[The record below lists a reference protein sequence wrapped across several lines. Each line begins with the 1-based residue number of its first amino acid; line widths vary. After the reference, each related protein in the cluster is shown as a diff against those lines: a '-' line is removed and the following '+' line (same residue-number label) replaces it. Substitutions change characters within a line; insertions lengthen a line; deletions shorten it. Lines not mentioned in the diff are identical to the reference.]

1 MADYFEQLPV
11 NEEQFAAWLDGTL
24 SLDEEQLF
32 MQEYALNPDMQ
43 MLFDANDNIDDTYE
57 DMVSNGY
64 EMPDE
69 LMTDFSLPEISA
81 FDDDIE
87 FSFDD
92 DLTAYVGDDN
102 DNDVDVAEYVDDD
115 DVSCEDTVST
125 DNDFADDDSDM
136 PNDDVSMFFI

>member
-11 NEEQFAAWLDGTL
+11 NEEQFAAWLDGTM

-32 MQEYALNPDMQ
+32 MQECASKPDMQ

-69 LMTDFSLPEISA
+69 LTTDFSLPEISA

-87 FSFDD
+87 FGFDN